1 MPNSR
6 LASLSFLML
15 FPFFFFYH
23 TALALQIVPPVLGGY
38 FSPVSLALAPLLFLA
53 YAAAVHKNR
62 ALFTGIDGA
71 FLAFLVYFLLLVSIN
86 SIFLNADGEV
96 VSSHLIS
103 ILHFAVIFI
112 IFKLT
117 DFRSKGLW
125 WSALACWIV
134 MTVIIFNLSSDGF
147 FYLREQEDSVNQD
160 YIATYQGFGRSYF
173 VTVLILI
180 PFVKAVP
187 LRIII
192 YALSVAA
199 LFVNGSRSEFA
210 ATLLGIALIEILN
223 ARHRLLIL
231 CISMAPVA
239 FVASHSTELMQL
251 LPENRTLQLL
261 DLSEASSWDERGFA
275 FHHALETIF
284 RSPVLG
290 DYGSYVDLGVQG
302 LYAHNIFSAWVDLG
316 FVGFVW
322 LLLMLLIPFCVLAAR
337 AWGSRPDDD
346 LPDLMLTLVLLAVT
360 LLLLFTAKEFTYML
374 TGAALGRYA
383 RYRYETYRREP
394 DRRRDARAGLR
405 LMQMNMPQEM

>member
-1 MPNSR
+1 MPNST

-23 TALALQIVPPVLGGY
+23 TALALQLVPPVLGGY
-38 FSPVSLALAPLLFLA
+38 FSPVSLALAPLLFLG
-53 YAAAVHKNR
+53 YVSGIHRDK
-62 ALFTGIDGA
+62 ALFTGIDQA

-96 VSSHLIS
+96 VSSHFIS

-117 DFRSKGLW
+117 DFRSKRFW

-160 YIATYQGFGRSYF
+160 YVATYQGFGRSYF

-187 LRIII
+187 LRIVI
-192 YALSVAA
+192 YTLSVAA
-199 LFVNGSRSEFA
+199 LFVNGSRSEFV

-231 CISMAPVA
+231 CVSMLLVA
-239 FVASHSTELMQL
+239 FVAGYSSELMQL
-251 LPENRTLQLL
+251 LPDNRTLQLL
-261 DLSEASSWDERGFA
+261 DLSEASS
-275 FHHALETIF
+275 
-284 RSPVLG
+284 
-290 DYGSYVDLGVQG
+290 
-302 LYAHNIFSAWVDLG
+302 
-316 FVGFVW
+316 
-322 LLLMLLIPFCVLAAR
+322 
-337 AWGSRPDDD
+337 
-346 LPDLMLTLVLLAVT
+346 
-360 LLLLFTAKEFTYML
+360 
-374 TGAALGRYA
+374 
-383 RYRYETYRREP
+383 
-394 DRRRDARAGLR
+394 
-405 LMQMNMPQEM
+405 

>member
-1 MPNSR
+1 MPNST

-23 TALALQIVPPVLGGY
+23 TALALQLVPPVLGGY
-38 FSPVSLALAPLLFLA
+38 FSPVSLALAPLLFLG
-53 YAAAVHKNR
+53 YVSGIHRDK
-62 ALFTGIDGA
+62 ALFTGIDQA

-96 VSSHLIS
+96 VSSHFIS

-117 DFRSKGLW
+117 DFRSKRFW

-160 YIATYQGFGRSYF
+160 YVATYQGFGRSYF

-187 LRIII
+187 LRIVI
-192 YALSVAA
+192 YTLSVAA
-199 LFVNGSRSEFA
+199 LFVNGSRSEFV

-231 CISMAPVA
+231 CVSMLLVA
-239 FVASHSTELMQL
+239 FVAGYSSELMQL
-251 LPENRTLQLL
+251 LPDNRTLQLL

-290 DYGSYVDLGVQG
+290 DYGSYLDLGVQG

-322 LLLMLLIPFCVLAAR
+322 ILLMLLIPFCVLAMEALRAR
-337 AWGSRPDDD
+337 PEED
-346 LPDLMLTLVLLAVT
+346 LPELMLTLELVAVT

-383 RYRYETYRREP
+383 RYRYGKYRRMP
-394 DRRRDARAGLR
+394 GRRVGSAGLR
-405 LMQMNMPQEM
+405 LMKMNMQQEM